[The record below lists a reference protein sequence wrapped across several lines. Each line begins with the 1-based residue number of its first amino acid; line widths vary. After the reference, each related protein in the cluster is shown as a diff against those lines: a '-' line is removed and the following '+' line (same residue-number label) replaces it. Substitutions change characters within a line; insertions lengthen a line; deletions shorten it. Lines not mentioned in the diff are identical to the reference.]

1 MINGER
7 KRRHTMGTA
16 LSRRIASIACLAI
29 AWAWIAAGVSAAPKW
44 KSYVDPSL
52 ISEISARGGD
62 LYLATTGGLVV
73 YHPSTGKYEQYN
85 NTIGLPSN
93 FLTCLAVDAK
103 GRLWVGTETAG
114 IARLDGTPGSWTVTP
129 LSSTFHGLSDDRI
142 NDIAVWGD
150 SLVYASENGAGLIV
164 EDFPG
169 SRFYDRNG
177 LPANVVNAVLPDGD
191 RAWIATSEGVVYLDR
206 FGFILSP
213 TDTLFPG
220 YSLVKTDTA
229 LWAGTDRGVARLADG
244 AAEWVFEQL
253 ESPPRPVFSLASD
266 GERLWAGSRA
276 RVFRNSGSGWTQTP
290 LFDFYSKYGL
300 NNANCE
306 VRAIHPAG
314 GGAAY
319 IGTGDPSSQR
329 RGVHLLDFDGTQI
342 SERPFNGIPA
352 NRVLRLDFDVDESLW
367 ISTAGF
373 GVSKLTP
380 EGEWFSY
387 NQATDAD
394 SLTSAFNLALI
405 ADSQGSKWFSTQSYP
420 GNPRPLDELRDELD
434 TDYANDEWAH
444 YRVGDGGGDGL
455 GSLFFL
461 GAAEDPYGNRWF
473 LSDEDQQNAP
483 GWWGINILS
492 RDKSAWRQVNP
503 TTTDPSGSLLAMKA
517 GNVFDVAFG
526 SGGDAYIALKAY
538 GVQKWTTGGYDTGS
552 LFDFTGDTW
561 TTVARVGAGGISST
575 AFVLSVAVR
584 SDGVV
589 WIGTDEGLYRSERG
603 FLNYI
608 PADRGFGTGLL
619 GSEVN
624 DLLLDRDEN
633 LWVATDLGLNRV
645 ARDNTND
652 IAAYTTP
659 IAWQTQ
665 LNLFFPPSAVSQIVH
680 EDCERLAL
688 HPTRD
693 ILYIATLNGISEL
706 DLATLSES
714 ETEVSG
720 AYLYPNPVRTSRG
733 DSSLKIGDI
742 NAEVLVEIFN
752 VEGDLVHSQTASRE
766 GDAVW
771 DLTTD
776 SGSIAAS
783 GVYLV
788 RISGGGT
795 VITKT
800 ISLIR

>member
-1 MINGER
+1 
-7 KRRHTMGTA
+7 MGTA
-16 LSRRIASIACLAI
+16 LSRRHAVIVCLAI
-29 AWAWIAAGVSAAPKW
+29 AVAWAASGVSAAPKW

-52 ISEISARGGD
+52 ISGIAARGGD
-62 LYLATTGGLVV
+62 LYLATTGGLIV
-73 YHPSTGKYEQYN
+73 YHTSTETYEQYN

-93 FLTCLAVDAK
+93 FLTCLVFDAK
-103 GRLWVGTETAG
+103 GKLWVGTETAG

-150 SLVYASENGAGLIV
+150 SLVYATENGAGLII

-169 SRFYDRNG
+169 ARFYERNG
-177 LPANVVNAVLPDGD
+177 LPSDIVNAVLPDGD
-191 RAWIATSEGVVYLDR
+191 RVWMATDEGVVYVDK
-206 FGFILSP
+206 FGFITSP

-220 YSLVKTDTA
+220 FSLVRTDTA
-229 LWAGTDRGVARLADG
+229 LYVGTDRGVARLVNG
-244 AAEWVFEQL
+244 TTEWVFEQI
-253 ESPPRPVFSLASD
+253 EDPYRPVFSLASD

-276 RVFRNSGSGWTQTP
+276 RILRNDGAGWSQTP
-290 LFDFYSKYGL
+290 LFDFYAKNGL
-300 NNANCE
+300 SNSNCE
-306 VRAIHPAG
+306 VRAILPLG

-319 IGTGDPSSQR
+319 VGAGDPVSQR
-329 RGVHLLDFDGTQI
+329 RGVHLLEFDGAQI
-342 SERPFNGIPA
+342 ADFPFNGIPA

-380 EGEWFSY
+380 AGEWFSY
-387 NQATDAD
+387 NVAAGDEN
-394 SLTSAFNLALI
+394 LSAPFNLTLL
-405 ADSQGSKWFSTQSYP
+405 ADSQGSKWFARQRYP
-420 GNPRPLDELRDELD
+420 LQTPTPLDELQDQLD
-434 TDYANDEWAH
+434 TDRSNDVWT
-444 YRVGDGGGDGL
+444 YRQVGDGGGDGL
-455 GSLFFL
+455 GSLRNL
-461 GAAEDPYGNRWF
+461 DAAEDPYGNRWF
-473 LSDEDQQNAP
+473 LSEEDQQNAP

-503 TTTDPSGSLLAMKA
+503 TSTDPSGELLAMKS
-517 GNVFDVAFG
+517 GTVFDVAFG
-526 SGGDAYIALKAY
+526 GAGDAYLALKSY
-538 GVQKWTTGGYDTGS
+538 GVQKWTTGGYDTES
-552 LFDFTGDTW
+552 LFDFSDDTW
-561 TTVARVGAGGISST
+561 TTIARVGSGGISST
-575 AFVLSVAVR
+575 AFVLSIAVR

-589 WIGTDEGLYRSERG
+589 WIGTDEGLYRYERG
-603 FLNYI
+603 FLNHI

-619 GSEVN
+619 GTEVN
-624 DLLLDRDEN
+624 DLVLDREEN
-633 LWVATDLGLNRV
+633 LWVATELGLNRV

-688 HPTRD
+688 HPTKD

-706 DLATLSES
+706 DLPSLETT

-733 DSSLKIGDI
+733 DSRLKIGDI
-742 NAEVLVEIFN
+742 NAEVLVEIFD
-752 VEGDLVHSQTASRE
+752 VEGDLVHRQTVSRD
-766 GDAVW
+766 GDSVW
-771 DLTTD
+771 DFTTE
-776 SGSIAAS
+776 SGTIAAS
-783 GVYLV
+783 GVYVV
-788 RISGGGT
+788 RISGSGT
-795 VITKT
+795 VITRM